1 MHVVYLVLAFIAG
14 AVLPLQLAAN
24 SALGRAA
31 GHPLLSSINNFVV
44 GLVALLA
51 LTAALRVPM
60 PESGKLTALPWW
72 TWIGGLFGA
81 GFVGMS
87 VWLAPKLGAAQWTVA
102 IIAGQLCAAVVMD
115 HFGWMG
121 FAVRE
126 FTPMRAVGVALV
138 LGGVLL
144 VRAG

>member
-1 MHVVYLVLAFIAG
+1 MHMVLLMLAFLAG
-14 AVLPLQLAAN
+14 AVLPMQLAAN
-24 SALGRAA
+24 SALGSAA
-31 GHPLLSSINNFVV
+31 GHPLLSTVNNFVV
-44 GLVALLA
+44 GLVALVA

-60 PESGKLTALPWW
+60 PESARLAVLPWW
-72 TWIGGLFGA
+72 AWIGGLFGA
-81 GFVGMS
+81 GFVAMS

-115 HFGWMG
+115 HFGLMG
-121 FAVRE
+121 FSVRA
-126 FTPMRAVGVALV
+126 FTPLRALGVALV